1 LLSIN
6 FVIVNQQTTEAAE
19 VGVSR
24 LHYSLA
30 GGRAGAAGLTP
41 AQIAHKTTDAQER
54 GRTTLVLIYC
64 DIVYQKEYS
73 ILNVVSH
80 NILPLLEVSFLLI
93 TVERVH
99 IMNI

>member
-1 LLSIN
+1 M
-6 FVIVNQQTTEAAE
+6 IVNQQTTEAAE

-54 GRTTLVLIYC
+54 GRTTL
-64 DIVYQKEYS
+64 DID
-73 ILNVVSH
+73 
-80 NILPLLEVSFLLI
+80 FLSVRRFATQL
-93 TVERVH
+93 TEQPRS
-99 IMNI
+99 